1 MPCIEVDLTN
11 PIVICLVQWASTAWK
26 TEKICG
32 ILDSRTSFLRQEL
45 QKMKTTEFRLNH
57 GYFQDNIVVMNLK
70 TLLYVH
76 AT

>member
-32 ILDSRTSFLRQEL
+32 TSTQEHHFYD
-45 QKMKTTEFRLNH
+45 KNYK
-57 GYFQDNIVVMNLK
+57 K
-70 TLLYVH
+70 
-76 AT
+76 